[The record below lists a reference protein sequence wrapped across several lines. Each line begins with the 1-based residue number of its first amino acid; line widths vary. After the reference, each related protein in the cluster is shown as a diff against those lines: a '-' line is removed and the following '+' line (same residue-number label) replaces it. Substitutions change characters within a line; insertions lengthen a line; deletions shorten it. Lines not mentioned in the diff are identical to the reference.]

1 MSEVVDT
8 GPTTQRPA
16 RRSGGMAWKVILG
29 LVVSVGLLWY
39 TFRNE
44 DPAEIW
50 HEIRLADPLLLFL
63 ATAAGTFVFW
73 IRAWRWKAILEPVR
87 PDTTFRSRFAAT
99 MIGFMGNNILPLRA
113 GEFMRP
119 YALSRLERV
128 PLVTAF
134 STLVIERIF
143 DGVFVVGSLFLVTM
157 LPGFPAGRLAE
168 SAQFATAARG
178 FGLVVLTL
186 LVGLALLVIFPRQVV
201 GALEAGAARLPFAR
215 LRRLIIDSLEA
226 FLAGAGILR
235 DPLLI
240 ARASFWTV
248 VHWLVNALAFYFG
261 YRAFGIDLPFLA
273 AIFLQA
279 CVGLAVA
286 VPSAP
291 GFFGPFEFATKVV
304 LVNMWGSE
312 ESKAVGFAL
321 GVHILTFI
329 PVTLMGL
336 YYAWRMGFSLRGMTH
351 AEEAVEEA
359 VERESG
365 IDPDDPDRR
374 GTSRAGGDPHDRAPD
389 SH

>member
-8 GPTTQRPA
+8 GPTTQRRA
-16 RRSGGMAWKVILG
+16 RQRGGMAWKVILG
-29 LVVSVGLLWY
+29 LVISAGLLWF

-63 ATAAGTFVFW
+63 ATVAGTFVFW

-99 MIGFMGNNILPLRA
+99 TIGFMGNNVLPLRA

-128 PLVTAF
+128 PLVAAF
-134 STLVIERIF
+134 STLVIERIL
-143 DGVFVVGSLFLVTM
+143 DGVFVVGSLFVVTM

-168 SAQFATAARG
+168 SAQFQTAARG
-178 FGLVVLTL
+178 FGALVLVALAGAAVL
-186 LVGLALLVIFPRQVV
+186 VAFPRPVV
-201 GALEAGAARLPFAR
+201 GALEAVASKLPFKG
-215 LRRLIIDSLEA
+215 LRRFIIDSLEA

-235 DPLLI
+235 DPVLLG
-240 ARASFWTV
+240 RASFWTV

-273 AIFLQA
+273 AVFLQA

-304 LVNMWGSE
+304 LVGMWGSE
-312 ESKAVGFAL
+312 ESKVVSFAI

-329 PVTLMGL
+329 PVTVMGL

-351 AEEAVEEA
+351 AEEVVEEA

-365 IDPDDPDRR
+365 VDPDERR
-374 GTSRAGGDPHDRAPD
+374 GALAPGDPHDRTPD
-389 SH
+389 PR